1 MIRRIPSRQR
11 NARVTR
17 ENNRDAFLRL
27 GLLLICGLGLASG
40 FVYAGRQHFA
50 ALNYGYETESL
61 RRERDQLAEEQRR
74 FLLQREEAASPVRL
88 ERAAKQLGMQPI
100 QPAQIDPLRQPVQNS
115 VKAPSLTTRTDKAR
129 SGDAQTKPKP
139 TARVQTNRALNKPI

>member
-17 ENNRDAFLRL
+17 EKDADAFLRL

-61 RRERDQLAEEQRR
+61 RRERDQLAQEQRR
-74 FLLQREEAASPVRL
+74 FLLQREEAASPMRL

-115 VKAPSLTTRTDKAR
+115 VKAPSLTIRTDKAR

-139 TARVQTNRALNKPI
+139 TARVQTNRAFNKPI